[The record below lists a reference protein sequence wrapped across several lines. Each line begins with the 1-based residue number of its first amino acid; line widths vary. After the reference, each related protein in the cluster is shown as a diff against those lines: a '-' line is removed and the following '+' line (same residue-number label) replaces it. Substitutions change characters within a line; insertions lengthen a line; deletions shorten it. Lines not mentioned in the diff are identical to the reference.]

1 MENTF
6 SFSEIYLYTA
16 KCIYGDIDSEM
27 LDWIDISFCR
37 HDELLIEVARCS
49 GAGPTEIH
57 NSFKGQAGFC
67 PHPGLDFWK
76 HGTIGQK
83 YLLPIQPH
91 AKNLSLDSNK

>member
-1 MENTF
+1 MTTMVF
-6 SFSEIYLYTA
+6 A

-67 PHPGLDFWK
+67 PQPGLDF
-76 HGTIGQK
+76 GNMEQ
-83 YLLPIQPH
+83 
-91 AKNLSLDSNK
+91 